1 MGIKLHLKGFSTFIV
16 TMTIFLGC
24 AIPVSLAQIAISDS
38 RLFEVSFTTS
48 ASQFQRQSAVISVYD
63 FPAVFGDN
71 YTPITDS
78 WRPDLDIA
86 SSYFISEGGG
96 TGVQGLRSSKSDQ
109 DIFAEISFSNQ
120 SGVSFQ
126 GVTVAFDFLYQS
138 QTGVNYSYILRYR
151 VNSNEWKD
159 VPGGIV
165 SSENLR
171 ALSEGWNS
179 FSIQSYIPDIYLRK
193 DDEIQFKWIPSSEI
207 TSDTVSHLAIQQIE
221 LNPVV
226 STITPPAR
234 GSLVI
239 TEILPASAA
248 GTDWYEYIEVYN
260 TTSETLSLKGISI
273 LSQAG
278 EAVVQNDLQ
287 IEPYQFLVLSNRA
300 ASRVNNMSPDY
311 IYPGRVTGSSGG
323 YIELQ
328 FEDTEVAKAT
338 YESPVPGVALE
349 LNRVSN
355 SFDGYTSLQ
364 HLTPSTTE
372 LTAGITGSPGRAG
385 STTRLFTNQ
394 FTGKG
399 LHLVSAPGLLPN
411 NLNRQSTL
419 EFANLSGLMLNP
431 ETLNSSEPF
440 LIVKEQ
446 SDQVRLFAEEPAQVR
461 TLPRRTSL
469 NDNSVVITIPVTN
482 KFNINSLVNEFE
494 LPVSPVVL
502 IWNTEKRSFQL
513 KYGEDTELNSWTPII
528 VNRDTDTPV
537 KVLTEERTSGA
548 PGLDRHINIRL
559 FEEQS
564 GSREVLIDET
574 LLGFVDRQRLR
585 TDKRFDLQKFYPL
598 VLPDEPAESIT
609 TLYLSNSLSSVRANS
624 FTHLPYELDTVYRV
638 GVGFTTS
645 KNSFQGILDWS
656 DMADIPDEW
665 IISLEDR
672 VTGSVIDMREQTN
685 YRFRSS
691 AGPGIDPES
700 VSTTPFKPV
709 EPAENER
716 FIIVVKPFEA
726 ALEASGTDTQPGSI
740 ELRQNYP
747 NPFNPSTNI
756 AFFLPEERHVRIAVY
771 NVVGQQV
778 GLLLDDSMGAGDHSV
793 VWNGMDMPSG
803 IYIVQLETGNRIFT
817 RKITLIK

>member
-1 MGIKLHLKGFSTFIV
+1 MGIKLHLKRFSTYILSIS
-16 TMTIFLGC
+16 IFLGC

-63 FPAVFGDN
+63 FPAVFGDA
-71 YTPITDS
+71 YRPITES
-78 WRPDLDIA
+78 WNPDLNPA
-86 SSYFISEGGG
+86 SAYFISEGAG
-96 TGVQGLRSSKSDQ
+96 TGVQGLRSSESDR
-109 DIFAEISFSNQ
+109 DTFAEISFNNQ
-120 SGVSFQ
+120 AGVSFQ
-126 GVTVAFDFLYQS
+126 GLTVAFDFLYKS
-138 QTGVNYSYILRYR
+138 QAGVNYSYILRYR

-171 ALSEGWNS
+171 TLSDGWNS
-179 FSIQSYIPDIYLRK
+179 FSIQSYISDLYLRQN
-193 DDEIQFKWIPSSEI
+193 DEIRFKWIPAPG
-207 TSDTVSHLAIQQIE
+207 TATDTGSHLAIQQIE
-221 LNPVV
+221 LNPAV
-226 STITPPAR
+226 STIKAPER
-234 GSLVI
+234 GSLII

-248 GTDWYEYIEVYN
+248 GAEWYEYIEVYN
-260 TTSETLSLKGISI
+260 PTPEAVSLKGMSI
-273 LSQAG
+273 VSQAG

-287 IEPYQFLVLSNRA
+287 IEPYQFSVLSNRA
-300 ASRVNNMSPDY
+300 ASTLNGLSPDY
-311 IYPGRVTGSSGG
+311 VYPGRITGSSGG

-328 FEDTEVAKAT
+328 IDGREVAKAT
-338 YESPVPGVALE
+338 YESPSPGVALE

-364 HLTPSTTE
+364 HLSPSSTE
-372 LTAGITGSPGRAG
+372 FTAGISGSPGRAG
-385 STTRLFTNQ
+385 STNRLFTNQ
-394 FTGKG
+394 FSGRG
-399 LHLVSAPGLLPN
+399 LHLVTAPGLLPN
-411 NLNRQSTL
+411 NLNRQSSL
-419 EFANLSGLMLNP
+419 EFASMSGLVLNP
-431 ETLNSSEPF
+431 ETLNPSEPF
-440 LIVKEQ
+440 LIVKEE
-446 SDQVRLFAEEPAQVR
+446 SDQVRLFAEEPVQARSV
-461 TLPRRTSL
+461 PRRTSL
-469 NDNSVVITIPVTN
+469 SDNAVVITVPVAN
-482 KFNINSLVNEFE
+482 RFNINSLVNEFE

-502 IWNTEKRSFQL
+502 IWNAEKRSFQL
-513 KYGEDTELNSWTPII
+513 KYGEDTELNSWTPVI
-528 VNRDTDTPV
+528 VNRDTDAPAR
-537 KVLTEERTSGA
+537 LLPEERTSAA
-548 PGLDRHINIRL
+548 PGLDRHINMRL

-564 GSREVLIDET
+564 GNRELLVDEA

-609 TLYLSNSLSSVRANS
+609 TLYLSNSLSSVRSNS

-638 GVGFTTS
+638 GVGFKTS

-656 DMADIPDEW
+656 GMTDIPDEW

-691 AGPGIDPES
+691 TGPGIDTEDAAS
-700 VSTTPFKPV
+700 TPFKPV
-709 EPAENER
+709 EPAESER
-716 FIIVVKPFEA
+716 FVITVKPFEA

-756 AFFLPEERHVRIAVY
+756 AFYLPEDRHVRIAVY

-778 GLLLDDSMGAGDHSV
+778 ALLLDDSMGAGDHSV
-793 VWNGMDMPSG
+793 AWNAMDMPSG